1 MKENQVVLKRQKYST
16 WFKLDDVR
24 PLAFFVILACLL
36 GWMPY
41 IFSALGAADIAA
53 ALGDNGSPT
62 NLPFGPL
69 VAAAIVSAF
78 LGRAGLKNWWRRLT
92 TFRAAPGWYILAFV
106 APVVIVS
113 AAVLANSALGAPLPT
128 ASQLSKWTDL
138 PGLFVV
144 YLIFVGIGEEAA
156 WTAFA
161 APLVLSRH
169 KFINAWLIL
178 AAIRVFWHLPLMI
191 TGQLPWT
198 MGIGGNI
205 AFQFLMLWLFRR
217 SSGVWLLAAVWH
229 AMLNATSGGFFFQM
243 VQGPDQAR
251 LGLLFTA
258 AYVLVAAAVYL
269 FDHSNLDMADE
280 FSRAGAAGGTV
291 VD

>member
-1 MKENQVVLKRQKYST
+1 M
-16 WFKLDDVR
+16 
-24 PLAFFVILACLL
+24 
-36 GWMPY
+36 
-41 IFSALGAADIAA
+41 
-53 ALGDNGSPT
+53 
-62 NLPFGPL
+62 
-69 VAAAIVSAF
+69 
-78 LGRAGLKNWWRRLT
+78 
-92 TFRAAPGWYILAFV
+92 
-106 APVVIVS
+106 
-113 AAVLANSALGAPLPT
+113 
-128 ASQLSKWTDL
+128 
-138 PGLFVV
+138 
-144 YLIFVGIGEEAA
+144 VGIGEEAG

-161 APLVLSRH
+161 APLVLRRH

-178 AAIRVFWHLPLMI
+178 AAIRVFWHLPLMM

-217 SSGVWLLAAVWH
+217 SSGVWLLAAIWH

-251 LGLLFTA
+251 LVLLFTA

>member
-1 MKENQVVLKRQKYST
+1 MKENQVILKRQKYSM

-41 IFSALGAADIAA
+41 IISALGAADLAA
-53 ALGDNGSPT
+53 ALGDNGSPA
-62 NLPFGPL
+62 NWPFGPL
-69 VAAAIVSAF
+69 VATAIVSAF
-78 LGRAGLKNWWRRLT
+78 LGRAGLKNWWRQLT
-92 TFRAAPGWYILAFV
+92 TLRAAPGWYILAFM

-113 AAVLANSALGAPLPT
+113 AAVLANSACGAPLPT
-128 ASQLSKWTDL
+128 TAQLSKWTEL
-138 PGLFVV
+138 PGLFAL
-144 YLIFVGIGEEAA
+144 YLLAVGIGEEVG

-161 APLVLSRH
+161 APLLLSRY

-191 TGQLPWT
+191 TGQLSLT

-217 SSGVWLLAAVWH
+217 SNGVWLLAAIWH

-243 VQGPDQAR
+243 VQGLDQAR

-258 AYVLVAAAVYL
+258 AYVLMAVMVYL
-269 FDHSNLDMADE
+269 FDHSKLDRAHE
-280 FSRAGAAGGTV
+280 FSRAEAATGNV
-291 VD
+291 VG

>member
-41 IFSALGAADIAA
+41 IVSALGAADIAA
-53 ALGDNGSPT
+53 ALGGTNGSPA
-62 NLPFGPL
+62 NWPFGPL
-69 VAAAIVSAF
+69 LAAAIVAAF
-78 LGRAGLKNWWRRLT
+78 LGRVGLKNWWRRLT
-92 TFRAAPGWYILAFV
+92 TFRAAP
-106 APVVIVS
+106 VVIVS
-113 AAVLANSALGAPLPT
+113 AAVLTNSAFGAPLPT
-128 ASQLSKWTDL
+128 ASQLARWTDL
-138 PGLFVV
+138 PGVFVL
-144 YLIFVGIGEEAA
+144 YLLLVGIGEEVG
-156 WTAFA
+156 WMAFA
-161 APLVLSRH
+161 ASLLLRRH
-169 KFINAWLIL
+169 TFINAWLIL

-191 TGQLPWT
+191 TGQLSWT
-198 MGIGGNI
+198 LGIGGNI